1 MNNPQWVWPNGIVD
15 VDRAAYFWMG
25 IWFCKACAGKTD
37 GAAEWPARE
46 NKDLDWRGQICN
58 FCGKEFK

>member
-1 MNNPQWVWPNGIVD
+1 MNPQWVYPNGVAD
-15 VDRAAYFWMG
+15 ARRAAYFWVG
-25 IWFCKACAGKTD
+25 IWFCYICAKKTT
-37 GAAEWPARE
+37 GAVKWPARE